1 MKFLLNVNEV
11 TVGPHTSSLRDTELR
26 WWQGGKQQ
34 GRKYTSL
41 TEIPCSIQRLPH
53 PQQMANKDLST
64 RSQRHDNSYADLKLP
79 LMPLLSIG
87 NY

>member
-1 MKFLLNVNEV
+1 
-11 TVGPHTSSLRDTELR
+11 
-26 WWQGGKQQ
+26 
-34 GRKYTSL
+34 
-41 TEIPCSIQRLPH
+41 
-53 PQQMANKDLST
+53 MANKDLST